1 MKKIPNLLILFTYL
15 IFFTHTVS
23 AQKLITLNK
32 KDYSIGVPADWTPD
46 SSKQMG
52 TDLVIFSMLENG
64 TDRFRENVNVLIQ
77 NLAGMN
83 IDLEKYTAISISQI
97 KTMATDSRIE
107 ESKTIKTGKTFF
119 QKIIYTATQGG
130 FKLRFEQYY
139 YIAEKKAY
147 AVTFTAEIGKFDI
160 FKPTGEAILNSFVLK

>member
-1 MKKIPNLLILFTYL
+1 MKKIANLSILFTSL

-23 AQKLITLNK
+23 AQKLIKLNK

-46 SSKQMG
+46 SSKQMS

-83 IDLEKYTAISISQI
+83 IDLEKDTAISIGQI
-97 KTMATDSRIE
+97 KTMATGSKIE
-107 ESKTIKTGKTFF
+107 ESKTIKTGKATF

-130 FKLRFEQYY
+130 FKLKFEQYY
-139 YIAEKKAY
+139 YMANKKAY
-147 AVTFTAEIGKFDI
+147 VITFTTEIGKFDI
-160 FKPTGEAILNSFVLK
+160 FKPIGEEILNSFALK

>member
-1 MKKIPNLLILFTYL
+1 MKKISNLLILFTYL
-15 IFFTHTVS
+15 IFFTHPVS
-23 AQKLITLNK
+23 AQKLTTLNK
-32 KDYSIGVPADWTPD
+32 KDYSIGAPADWIPD

-64 TDRFRENVNVLIQ
+64 TDKFRENVNVVIQ

-83 IDLEKYTAISISQI
+83 IDLEKYTAISIGQI
-97 KTMATDSRIE
+97 KTMATDSKIE
-107 ESKTIKTGKTFF
+107 ESKTIRTDRATF

-139 YIAEKKAY
+139 FMANKKAY
-147 AVTFTAEIGKFDI
+147 TVSFTAEIGKFDI